1 ACHVRPT
8 GAYEVLSLPDPVVP
22 IARRLGAAPLRPFRR
37 YARLGSPTL
46 SIPASPRRSGS
57 RSLHLDRSQIVDD
70 LRDPELVRAKVLVP
84 RRLGHRLAPYGHR
97 GSPVRRGRAP
107 GDRIVDADRVELSPL
122 CFASWVRS
130 VGFGVRCAAR
140 TPSPL
145 PSGAWH
151 ALQY

>member
-1 ACHVRPT
+1 MGVVTGIPSSSSSAQLVHILARGRRRHRAAACHVRPT

-70 LRDPELVRAKVLVP
+70 L
-84 RRLGHRLAPYGHR
+84 
-97 GSPVRRGRAP
+97 
-107 GDRIVDADRVELSPL
+107 
-122 CFASWVRS
+122 
-130 VGFGVRCAAR
+130 
-140 TPSPL
+140 
-145 PSGAWH
+145 
-151 ALQY
+151 